1 MTKRV
6 GAAVVAAIVLL
17 AVAALAFLWFSPGLQ
32 DAMLRRVVEANLSA
46 DGAVLSEDALHVVF
60 CGTGSPM
67 PDPERA
73 QACYAVYAGDKL
85 FFVDAGT
92 GGWNNL
98 AAYGLPVGGVTGVLL
113 THLHSDHIGGLPD
126 LALNTWAAGR
136 SEALVLYGPAGVD
149 DLAEG
154 LSRAYRVENQS
165 RIDHHGEELFLR
177 AGAGFRAVE
186 VTVPDRETST
196 TVYDQDGLTIT
207 AFHVTHE
214 PLHGNAFG
222 YRIDYKGRSVVFS
235 GDTSRDSNLARFG
248 KGADVLIHEALADHM
263 VKLLEEGLAERGDRR
278 SQVMHDIVG
287 AHSTPVQ
294 GAEIANEAGVK
305 LLVYSHIV
313 PRLPNA
319 IARRVF
325 LRGVSDVR
333 KDGVL
338 VAWDGLH
345 LELPTGSEK
354 IVTRDLR

>member
-6 GAAVVAAIVLL
+6 IAAVVAVIVLL
-17 AVAALAFLWFSPGLQ
+17 AVAAFALLWFSPGLQ
-32 DAMLRRVVEANLSA
+32 DAMLRRVVAASLST
-46 DGAVLSEDALHVVF
+46 DGAVLGDDALHVVF

-67 PDPERA
+67 PDPDRA

-85 FFVDAGT
+85 FFIDAGT

-113 THLHSDHIGGLPD
+113 THFHSDHIGGLPD

-136 SEALVLYGPAGVD
+136 SDELVLYGPAGVD

-165 RIDHHGEELFLR
+165 RIDHHGEALFPR
-177 AGAGFRAVE
+177 AAAGFRAVE

-196 TVYDQDGLTIT
+196 TVFDEDGLTIT
-207 AFHVTHE
+207 AFRVTHE
-214 PLHGNAFG
+214 PLQDAFG
-222 YRIDYKGRSVVFS
+222 YRVDYKGRSVVFS
-235 GDTSRDSNLARFG
+235 GDTSQDSNLARFG
-248 KGADVLIHEALADHM
+248 KDADVLIHEALAAHM

-294 GAEIANEAGVK
+294 AAEIANEAGVK

-313 PRLPNA
+313 PRLPNV
-319 IARRVF
+319 IAKRVF

-333 KDGVL
+333 KDGL
-338 VAWDGLH
+338 LIAWDGLH
-345 LELPTGSEK
+345 LELPAGSEK
-354 IVTRDLR
+354 IVTHDLR

>member
-1 MTKRV
+1 MTKRLV
-6 GAAVVAAIVLL
+6 AAVVVAIVLL
-17 AVAALAFLWFSPGLQ
+17 AVAAFALLWFSSGLQ
-32 DAMLRRVVEANLSA
+32 DAMLRRVVAANLSS
-46 DGAVLSEDALHVVF
+46 DGAVLSDDALHVVF

-67 PDPERA
+67 PDPDRA

-85 FFVDAGT
+85 FFIDAGT

-113 THLHSDHIGGLPD
+113 THFHSDHIGGLPD
-126 LALNTWAAGR
+126 IALNTWAAGR
-136 SEALVLYGPAGVD
+136 SEELVLYGPAGIV

-154 LSRAYRVENQS
+154 LSRAYGIENRA
-165 RIDHHGEELFLR
+165 RIDHHGEELFPP
-177 AGAGFRAVE
+177 AAAGFRPVE

-196 TVYDQDGLTIT
+196 TVYDEDGLTIT
-207 AFHVTHE
+207 AFRVTHE
-214 PLHGNAFG
+214 PLHDAFG

-235 GDTSRDSNLARFG
+235 GDTSQDSNLARFG
-248 KGADVLIHEALADHM
+248 KDADVLIHEALAAHM
-263 VKLLEEGLAERGDRR
+263 VKLLEEGLTERGDRR

-319 IARRVF
+319 IAKRVF

-333 KDGVL
+333 KDGLL

-345 LELPTGSEK
+345 LELPVGSEK
-354 IVTRDLR
+354 IVMRDLR